1 MQIKQSKQLYV
12 WYEGWGSKYVKK
24 RGVPHSTEIQI
35 KDSPTDYAGM
45 WTLYISNYHDF
56 PPSGEHA
63 FPKEVYFEV
72 PANNKVLLDYI
83 PWDHNVK
90 IVSKA
95 MLEFFREQGFT
106 DGYEVAAVKNVIS
119 RRGKTIETPKKYFA
133 LRFYTFD
140 DELLDFQ
147 NEVEIVRKPT
157 TDHILDVFTIKFS
170 LFPNMRIKEGV
181 EKRIFAL
188 EHRTFNDALV
198 FTEDIKKMIEERG
211 FIGPEIFS
219 MEEFYKAFID

>member
-1 MQIKQSKQLYV
+1 MLIKHNKQLYV
-12 WYEGWGSKYVKK
+12 WYEGWTKKYVKK
-24 RGVPHSTEIQI
+24 RGIPHSTEIQI
-35 KDSPTDYAGM
+35 KDSPTEYAGL
-45 WTLYISNYHDF
+45 WTLYISNYHDS
-56 PPSGEHA
+56 PPVDEYA

-72 PANNKVLLDYI
+72 PANNKILLDFMS
-83 PWDHNVK
+83 WTHKVK
-90 IVSKA
+90 VVSES

-147 NEVEIVRKPT
+147 NEVEIVVRPT
-157 TDHILDVFTIKFS
+157 TDHILDIFTTEFS
-170 LFPNMRIKEGV
+170 LYPNMRIKEGV
-181 EKRIFAL
+181 DKKIFAL
-188 EHRTFNDALV
+188 EHRTFNNALV

-211 FIGPEIFS
+211 FIGPEIYS